1 MIVLMLFCILGGLA
15 VCLIGYRIYRLFC
28 GFSGL
33 LLGALAGALLSSA
46 VLNGGWALLLI
57 PLTGAAAAILSVI
70 STKAGTAVAGGGCG
84 AILLYL
90 LSYAVWRPLPLL
102 SLAGGAAS
110 AVLAVLFFP
119 KFRFIGTAAGG
130 ALTCISALFVLLTP
144 LRDTALWNAGPL
156 MQREAV
162 GLLLVSIAMAA
173 LAGGGLQHA
182 LYQRSQKG
190 AYISRES
197 ESKSSSVKINGRA

>member
-15 VCLIGYRIYRLFC
+15 VCLTGYRIYRLFC

-33 LLGALAGALLSSA
+33 LLGALAGALLSA
-46 VLNGGWALLLI
+46 VGLNGRWTLFLI
-57 PLTGAAAAILSVI
+57 PLIGAATATLSAI
-70 STKAGTAVAGGGCG
+70 STKSGTAVAGGGFG

-110 AVLAVLFFP
+110 AVLAVLFFS
-119 KFRFIGTAAGG
+119 KFRVIGTAAGG

-144 LRDTALWNAGPL
+144 FRDTALWTAGLL

-173 LAGGGLQHA
+173 LAGGSLQHA
-182 LYQRSQKG
+182 LYRRSQKG
-190 AYISRES
+190 TYVSAGNRNRKVPL
-197 ESKSSSVKINGRA
+197 SK